1 MHIPKQVQ
9 AQTAFAVAFSL
20 LALVP
25 AIAQA
30 PAKWETVTEFD
41 QLDQGR
47 LSAEQKQKLVT
58 LLRAEGCT
66 CGCSMRIAE
75 CRVKDPRC
83 SRSRGLAAM
92 VTRELREGKTADQIR
107 AGLESRM
114 KEAPPLLDEAVPI
127 PIEGSPVKGPPNAK
141 ITLVEF
147 SDFQ

>member
-1 MHIPKQVQ
+1 MHIPTHTHPR
-9 AQTAFAVAFSL
+9 TAFAVTLSL
-20 LALVP
+20 LTL
-25 AIAQA
+25 A
-30 PAKWETVTEFD
+30 PAFAQSPANWQTITEFD
-41 QLDQGR
+41 QLDQSR
-47 LSAEQKQKLVT
+47 LSAEQKQTLLN

-92 VTRELREGKTADQIR
+92 VTRELREGKTADVIR
-107 AGLESRM
+107 AGLVSRM
-114 KEAPPLLDEAVPI
+114 KEAPPVLDEAVPI
-127 PIEGSPVKGPPNAK
+127 PLEGSPVKGPANAK